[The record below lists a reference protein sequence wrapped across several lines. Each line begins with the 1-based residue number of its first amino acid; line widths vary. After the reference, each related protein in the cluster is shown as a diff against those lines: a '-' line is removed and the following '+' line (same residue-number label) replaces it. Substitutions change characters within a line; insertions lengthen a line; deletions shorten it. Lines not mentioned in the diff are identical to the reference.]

1 MAHIRNRIMLGV
13 AGLALVACKNDSG
26 FTALPPDNGGDL
38 VLVEGRVCDPD
49 RGTWLEGATVYMHLF
64 DDQGAHYNTI
74 QDESDA
80 DGNYQLVDVPIERLG
95 PVYVQYGSQV
105 IDQFQIEAPVGAS
118 IIQVPEPDCGGGDA
132 AMAVVTGDYDEFDI
146 LLQDMGFGSFD
157 LINGQT
163 GEELVQFLTS
173 EAAITSYDVIFFGGG
188 HLEEDVFYDVDGSD
202 VDGDV
207 VAVNESL
214 KAYVEAGGTIV
225 ATDWSYDVIES
236 IWPEKVEFLGDDLV
250 PDAAQSG
257 ETGMVEATV
266 SNPDMAADA
275 GDSVNVLFDLIE
287 WPVIEGVGDGV
298 RVYVR
303 GDVTYREGQDTL
315 SLSDKPILVGFDAG
329 AGTVWLSTFR
339 FQANTDTSSKTVVRS
354 VLNSL

>member
-1 MAHIRNRIMLGV
+1 MATLRNRLMIAA
-13 AGLALVACKNDSG
+13 AGLAVAACKNDSG

-80 DGNYQLVDVPIERLG
+80 EGRYQLVDVPYNRLG
-95 PVYVQYGSQV
+95 PIYVQYGSAV
-105 IDQFQIEAPVGAS
+105 IDQFQVEAPLGAS
-118 IIQVPEPDCGGGDA
+118 VIEVPEPDCGGGDA

-146 LLQDMGFGSFD
+146 LLQEMGFGSFD

-173 EAAITSYDVIFFGGG
+173 DAAVASYDVVFFGGG
-188 HLEEDVFYDVDGSD
+188 HLEEDVFYDTDGSD

-207 VAVNESL
+207 PAVLASL
-214 KAYVEAGGTIV
+214 KSYVEGGGTIV

-236 IWPEKVEFLGDDLV
+236 IWPDKIEFLGDDLV

-257 ETGMVEATV
+257 ETGLIEATV
-266 SNPDMAADA
+266 SDATMAADA
-275 GDSVNVLFDLIE
+275 GESVNVLFDLIE
-287 WPVIEGVGDGV
+287 WPVIERVGDGV
-298 RVYVR
+298 TVYVR
-303 GDVTYREGQDTL
+303 GDVSYREGQETRAL
-315 SLSDKPILVGFDAG
+315 PDKPLLVGFQAG
-329 AGTVWLSTFR
+329 AGQVWLSTFR
-339 FQANTDTSSKTVVRS
+339 FQANTDTSGKAVVRN
-354 VLNSL
+354 VLNAL